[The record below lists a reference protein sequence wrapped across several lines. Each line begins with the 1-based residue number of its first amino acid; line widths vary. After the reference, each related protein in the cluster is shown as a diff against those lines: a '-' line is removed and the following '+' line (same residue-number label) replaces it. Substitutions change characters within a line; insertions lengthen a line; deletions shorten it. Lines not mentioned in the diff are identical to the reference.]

1 MLQRPKGTVDLFGS
15 KGRLYNNI
23 EMYTYDYMKLNNFE
37 YIKVPTFE
45 SSNLFKRGVGEGT
58 DIVNKET
65 YDFIDKGG
73 REMTLR
79 PEFTAG
85 VVRSYIENKEYSFN
99 RLKKY
104 YYFGSCFRYE
114 RPQNGRLREFTQFG
128 VEVIGAKNPRLD
140 SDLIYMAY
148 KYLEGLG
155 IKNLKVKINTLGDNE
170 SRNKYKEILKE
181 YISKDYDNLC
191 DLCKDRY
198 FRNPLRILDCKYDGN
213 RDYIKNAP
221 KTIDYLNEESI
232 NYFNSV
238 KESLTE
244 LGIDYEVDTTL
255 VRGLDYYTH
264 TVFEIV
270 SSDESLSL
278 ASTICGGGRYD
289 NLVGMLDGPSTPAV
303 GFAIGIERIV
313 AALEC
318 DEDSKFYNSIDVYIM
333 NLTDD
338 VFAYKL
344 NNDLRNNGYISDICY
359 ENKNMKQQWK
369 LVDEINPNFVVIVG
383 EDELAGGYVTIKDNK
398 TKEQVS
404 IKNDEV
410 IDYFNTYY

>member
-155 IKNLKVKINTLGDNE
+155 IKNLK
-170 SRNKYKEILKE
+170 LK
-181 YISKDYDNLC
+181 L
-191 DLCKDRY
+191 
-198 FRNPLRILDCKYDGN
+198 
-213 RDYIKNAP
+213 
-221 KTIDYLNEESI
+221 
-232 NYFNSV
+232 
-238 KESLTE
+238 
-244 LGIDYEVDTTL
+244 
-255 VRGLDYYTH
+255 
-264 TVFEIV
+264 
-270 SSDESLSL
+270 
-278 ASTICGGGRYD
+278 
-289 NLVGMLDGPSTPAV
+289 
-303 GFAIGIERIV
+303 
-313 AALEC
+313 
-318 DEDSKFYNSIDVYIM
+318 
-333 NLTDD
+333 
-338 VFAYKL
+338 
-344 NNDLRNNGYISDICY
+344 
-359 ENKNMKQQWK
+359 
-369 LVDEINPNFVVIVG
+369 
-383 EDELAGGYVTIKDNK
+383 
-398 TKEQVS
+398 
-404 IKNDEV
+404 
-410 IDYFNTYY
+410 

>member
-1 MLQRPKGTVDLFGS
+1 MIQKPKGTIDLFGN

-23 EMYTYDYMKLNNFE
+23 EIYTYDFMRLNNFE

-45 SSNLFKRGVGEGT
+45 SSNLFKRGVGEST

-85 VVRSYIENKEYSFN
+85 VVRSYIENKEYSTN
-99 RLKKY
+99 RIKKY

-114 RPQNGRLREFTQFG
+114 RPQSGRLREFTQFG
-128 VEVIGAKNPRLD
+128 VEVMGVKNPRLD
-140 SDLIYMAY
+140 ADVIYMAY

-155 IKNLKVKINTLGDNE
+155 IKKLKVKINTLGDNE
-170 SRNKYKEILKE
+170 SRNRYKDILRD
-181 YISKDYDNLC
+181 YIEKDYDNLC
-191 DLCKDRY
+191 DLCKDR
-198 FRNPLRILDCKYDGN
+198 FLRNPLRILDCKYDGN
-213 RDYIKNAP
+213 RDYIKNSP
-221 KTIDYLNEESI
+221 KTVDFLNEESI
-232 NYFNSV
+232 NYFNEV
-238 KESLTE
+238 KKSLAD

-270 SSDESLSL
+270 SDDERLGL

-289 NLVGMLDGPSTPAV
+289 NLVNMLDGPDVPAV
-303 GFAIGIERIV
+303 GFAIGIERIITT
-313 AALEC
+313 LES
-318 DEDSKFYNSIDVYIM
+318 DENFKIDNSVDIYIM
-333 NLTDD
+333 NLVDSEMP
-338 VFAYKL
+338 YKL
-344 NNDLRNNGYISDICY
+344 NNDLRSNGYVSDICY

-369 LVDEINPNFVVIVG
+369 IVDEMNPSFVVIIG
-383 EDELAGGYVTIKDNK
+383 EDEIKGGYVTIKDNK

-404 IKNDEV
+404 VKNEDVME
-410 IDYFNTYY
+410 YFNTYY